1 MTVIILEG
9 VPPRLR
15 GALTRWLLEVRPH
28 VYVGTVSSRV
38 RDKLWAR
45 AVKACVDGSVV
56 MIWSSRSEQGF
67 DIRTHGNPS
76 YLPRDFEGL
85 LLVTRP
91 GRGISKLPIA
101 GSDTAKAPDNNLL
114 R

>member
-1 MTVIILEG
+1 MTVIVLEG

-15 GALTRWLLEVRPH
+15 GALTRWLLEIRPH

-38 RDKLWAR
+38 RDRLWAR
-45 AVKACVDGSVV
+45 AVKACEDGSVV
-56 MIWSSRSEQGF
+56 MIWHSRSEQGF

-76 YLPRDFEGL
+76 YQPRDFEGL

-91 GRGISKLPIA
+91 GRGSSTRPMA
-101 GSDTAKAPDNNLL
+101 GSDTASVPNHNLL
-114 R
+114 G